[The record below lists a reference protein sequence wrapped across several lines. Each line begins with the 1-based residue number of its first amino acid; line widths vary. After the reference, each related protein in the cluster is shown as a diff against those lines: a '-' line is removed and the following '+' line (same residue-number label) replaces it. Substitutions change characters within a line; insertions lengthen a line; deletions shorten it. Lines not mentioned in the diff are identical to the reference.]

1 MEIKSTVEWLNLK
14 KKITSSFGKD
24 MEELEL
30 FCNAG
35 MNANWDNHFAEA
47 FGRFVVKYAVTV

>member
-1 MEIKSTVEWLNLK
+1 MVKFK

-35 MNANWDNHFAEA
+35 MNAN
-47 FGRFVVKYAVTV
+47 